1 MNKGSAKNLASLSL
15 SGSRG
20 MSGVFKATNRK
31 HGSSLSLYTAGSLQT
46 VSVVR
51 LPSQPLFLN
60 CKLRFKLKENTD

>member
-1 MNKGSAKNLASLSL
+1 MNKGSAKDLASLSL

-20 MSGVFKATNRK
+20 MSGVFKATNHK

-51 LPSQPLFLN
+51 LPSQPLFL
-60 CKLRFKLKENTD
+60 KLQIKNQVERKC